1 MKAERHAQIL
11 DIVSQQ
17 SIETQ
22 EELVEALHKRNF
34 SVTQATVSRDIKEL
48 RLVKV
53 LTEEGVYRYAAVTSA
68 DNKLTDRF
76 VRMFSDSITSMQASG
91 NLVVLRTLSGSANIA
106 ASIIDSLK
114 HPDILGC
121 VAGDDTI
128 LVIAKNAESVQN
140 ILRTFRD
147 LQK

>member
-11 DIVSQQ
+11 DIVAKET
-17 SIETQ
+17 IETQ
-22 EELVEALHKRNF
+22 EELANALRRRNIG
-34 SVTQATVSRDIKEL
+34 VTQATVSRDIKEL

-53 LTEEGVYRYAAVTSA
+53 LTEEGIYRYAAVTSS

-76 VRMFSDSITSMQASG
+76 VRMFSDSITSMQAAG
-91 NLVVLRTLSGSANIA
+91 NLVVLRAISGSANIA
-106 ASIIDSLK
+106 ASIIDSLN

-128 LVIAKNAESVQN
+128 LVVARTAESVQN
-140 ILRTFRD
+140 ILRTFRE